1 MKSPGN
7 PIRVALADDHAMVR
21 EALSSVL
28 DDHPRIE
35 VVAQAEDTAG
45 AARLARGGGVD
56 VLVLDYNMPGGGAL
70 PILGEA
76 GRSESDTRI
85 LVLTIHESIHYA
97 VRVIESGADGF
108 VVKSSAVEELVDAIE
123 AVHGGNVYVAPR
135 FRRAVFDQL
144 RRPKTGRVGLE
155 SLSAREFELLRMLGS
170 GQGLSEAALQLKI
183 SVSTASTYRARLLK
197 KLNLD
202 ATSELIRFAIENGIC
217 G

>member
-1 MKSPGN
+1 MTGPEM
-7 PIRVALADDHAMVR
+7 PIRVAIADDHAMVR

-35 VVAQAEDTAG
+35 VVAQSEDAAG
-45 AARLARGGGVD
+45 AARLIRGGELD

-70 PILGEA
+70 SVLEGMAP
-76 GRSESDTRI
+76 SDQGVRV

-97 VRVIESGADGF
+97 LRVIEAGADGF

-123 AVHGGNVYVAPR
+123 SVHRGDVYVAPR

-144 RRPKTGRVGLE
+144 RRPRSGRVGLE
-155 SLSAREFELLRMLGS
+155 ALSSREFELLRLLGS
-170 GQGLSEAALQLKI
+170 GFGLSEAARSLKV

-197 KLNLD
+197 KLDLEL
-202 ATSELIRFAIENGIC
+202 TSELIRFAIENDLC